1 MIKKSAIY
9 LASLGLGL
17 ASLTAPA
24 AAWQAA
30 TAGFSAGATV
40 KDTQGGTVGV
50 VTNVDGDAVIVKTD
64 RHEVRLPK
72 TSFTPT
78 DDGLLF
84 GLTQAQLNA
93 QVDQAMAAAQAN
105 FRVGAVVSGSGG
117 TALGTVEALDDTWVT
132 VKLNS
137 GSSVRLPRNAV
148 AASPT
153 GLVTS
158 LTAAELQAAAG
169 AATSGEA
176 AAEAGAEA
184 TAE

>member
-17 ASLTAPA
+17 ASLTVPA
-24 AAWQAA
+24 AAQQAA
-30 TAGFSAGATV
+30 TAGFNAGATV

-50 VTNVDGDAVIVKTD
+50 VTNVDGDAIVVKTD

-105 FRVGAVVSGSGG
+105 FRVGATLSGSGG
-117 TALGTVEALDDTWVT
+117 TAVGTVESLDDTWVT

-137 GSSVRLPRNAV
+137 GSSIRLPRNAI
-148 AASPT
+148 AANAN

-158 LTAAELQAAAG
+158 LTAAELQSAAGQAAAG
-169 AATSGEA
+169 AEAGTEA
-176 AAEAGAEA
+176 AAEPQ
-184 TAE
+184 